1 METVDEGRQ
10 PTREREEP
18 QRTPAPGQSG
28 QGARSALERWIEQ
41 ERRREAQLPRDGD
54 GPGITPRPTP

>member
-10 PTREREEP
+10 PSRERDVP
-18 QRTPAPGQSG
+18 QRTPPGQSG

-41 ERRREAQLPRDGD
+41 ERRREAQLPREGD
-54 GPGITPRPTP
+54 GPEMPPRPTP